1 MQILVLNSGSSSIKF
16 KLFSM
21 NQKQVIASGLVEK
34 IGELNS
40 YAILKKESTKE
51 KFEAQEQ
58 IKNHQEGFSVMKG
71 LFFKSKTL
79 ENFSK
84 LDAIGHRIVHGGE
97 IFKQT
102 TIVDDEV
109 ISKIEQISPLAPL
122 HNPAHIEGIKSALK
136 EAKGVKNVVVFDT
149 VFHQTLPP
157 FAYTYALP
165 YELYES
171 LAVRKY
177 GFHGTS
183 HLYVSKTAANF
194 LSIKKDKLNAITL
207 HLGNGAS
214 ATAIKNGKSIDTS
227 MGLTPLEGLVMGTRS
242 GDLDPA
248 VMYYLSEQ
256 RNYTAKEID
265 QILNK
270 QSGLKGICGTNDM
283 REVIEKME
291 NGDEKATLAFE
302 IFIYRIKKYIGSY
315 YAILGRVDALIF
327 TGGIGENSQLVREK
341 TCENLEHLGI
351 KINKNKPHN
360 DKVTNLS
367 TQDAKVQTLV
377 VQTDEE
383 LEIAEQ
389 TLAVLNK

>member
-1 MQILVLNSGSSSIKF
+1 
-16 KLFSM
+16 M

-58 IKNHQEGFSVMKG
+58 IKNHQEGFSVMKS

-194 LSIKKDKLNAITL
+194 LSIKKDEFNAITL

-367 TQDAKVQTLV
+367 TKDAKVQTLV

>member
-194 LSIKKDKLNAITL
+194 LSIKKDEFNAITL

-367 TQDAKVQTLV
+367 AQDAKVQTLV

>member
-1 MQILVLNSGSSSIKF
+1 
-16 KLFSM
+16 M

-34 IGELNS
+34 IGELSS
-40 YAILKKESTKE
+40 YANLQNEKTNE
-51 KFEAQEQ
+51 KFQITKS
-58 IKNHQEGFSVMKG
+58 IKNHQEGFSVMKS
-71 LFFKSKTL
+71 LFATSKTL
-79 ENFSK
+79 EDFSK

-97 IFKQT
+97 IFKKT
-102 TIVDDEV
+102 TIADDEV

-122 HNPAHIEGIKSALK
+122 HNPAHIEGIKSAIE
-136 EAKGVKNVVVFDT
+136 EAKGVKNVAVFDT

-183 HLYVSKTAANF
+183 HLYVSKTAADF
-194 LSIKKDKLNAITL
+194 LGIKKDEFNAITL

-248 VMYYLSEQ
+248 VMYYLNEQ

-265 QILNK
+265 EILNK

-341 TCENLEHLGI
+341 TCESLEHLGI
-351 KINKNKPHN
+351 KINKFEPIKGN
-360 DKVTNLS
+360 VTNLS
-367 TQDAKVQTLV
+367 TNDAKIMTLV
-377 VQTDEE
+377 VKTDEE
-383 LEIAEQ
+383 LEIAKQ
-389 TLAVLNK
+389 TLAVLER

>member
-51 KFEAQEQ
+51 KFEVQEQ
-58 IKNHQEGFSVMKG
+58 IKNHQEGFSVMKS

-79 ENFSK
+79 ENFNK

-194 LSIKKDKLNAITL
+194 LSIKKDEFNAITL

-367 TQDAKVQTLV
+367 TKDAKVQTLV

-389 TLAVLNK
+389 TLAVLNE

>member
-194 LSIKKDKLNAITL
+194 LSIKKDEFNAITL

-351 KINKNKPHN
+351 KINKNKPHS

-367 TQDAKVQTLV
+367 TKDAKVQTLV

>member
-194 LSIKKDKLNAITL
+194 LSIKKDEFNAITL

-367 TQDAKVQTLV
+367 TKDAKVQTLV

-389 TLAVLNK
+389 TLAVLNE